1 MWHDYEHQRVLK
13 GGAKQKEVSRN
24 RYSVLLRL
32 FLMLF
37 YSFLLEPRK
46 GEKMEEN
53 KEYELVNLEIE
64 YPGIQGG
71 VKWAVITDLP
81 EELIKERYEEELKK
95 YWPYI
100 VLPVEQG
107 AAFKDFHRNEHK
119 HEMRSIR
126 HHDALDFQD
135 EIPFVQGYGNL
146 VGRKSKAKLE
156 EEGIVDHVLLKYALA
171 QLSDKQRRRCYMYFF
186 CDMGEEEIARIEGVS
201 HQAVHDTLSS
211 AVRLLRKV
219 ISE

>member
-1 MWHDYEHQRVLK
+1 MNTNK
-13 GGAKQKEVSRN
+13 
-24 RYSVLLRL
+24 
-32 FLMLF
+32 
-37 YSFLLEPRK
+37 
-46 GEKMEEN
+46 EN
-53 KEYELVNLEIE
+53 KEYELINLEFE
-64 YPGIQGG
+64 YPGIKGG
-71 VKWAVITDLP
+71 VKWAVISDLHMD
-81 EELIKERYEEELKK
+81 ELMMKYGNELEH
-95 YWPYI
+95 YSPVI
-100 VLPVEQG
+100 LLTVEQG
-107 AAFKDFHRNEHK
+107 EAFRDFHRNEHK

-156 EEGIVDHVLLKYALA
+156 EEGIVDHVLLKYALE

-211 AVRLLRKV
+211 AVRLLREFV
-219 ISE
+219 EG

>member
-1 MWHDYEHQRVLK
+1 MK
-13 GGAKQKEVSRN
+13 TN
-24 RYSVLLRL
+24 N
-32 FLMLF
+32 
-37 YSFLLEPRK
+37 
-46 GEKMEEN
+46 EN
-53 KEYELVNLEIE
+53 KEYELINLEFE
-64 YPGIQGG
+64 YPGIKGG

-100 VLPVEQG
+100 VIPVEQG
-107 AAFKDFHRNEHK
+107 EAFRDFHRNEHK

-211 AVRLLRKV
+211 AVRLLREFV
-219 ISE
+219 EGLGEE